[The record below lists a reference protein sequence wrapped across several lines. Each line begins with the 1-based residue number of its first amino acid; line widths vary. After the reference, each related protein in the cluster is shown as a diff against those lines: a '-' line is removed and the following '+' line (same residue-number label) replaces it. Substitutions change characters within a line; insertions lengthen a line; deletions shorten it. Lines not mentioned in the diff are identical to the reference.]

1 MQQSAIHDNDV
12 AWDLKDFSQTN
23 TWWRGVLPLGERR
36 AENAHLYTYIF
47 FNIHIYINREIN
59 K

>member
-12 AWDLKDFSQTN
+12 AWDLKDFSQTD

-47 FNIHIYINREIN
+47 FNIHIYINR
-59 K
+59 